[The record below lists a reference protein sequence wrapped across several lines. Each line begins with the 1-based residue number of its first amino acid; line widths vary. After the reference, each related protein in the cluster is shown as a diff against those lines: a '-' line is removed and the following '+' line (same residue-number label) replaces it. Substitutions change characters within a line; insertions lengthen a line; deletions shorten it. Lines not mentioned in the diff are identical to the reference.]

1 MLRLT
6 DNRGALVIEFTE
18 VTDNPRVHSGHSIIY
33 SLNKLLIFFF
43 VVTFSRRINLAE
55 EKEKRIIKKKKIY
68 ENGRKQEAFELMV
81 CGSALASAR
90 EHGNT

>member
-43 VVTFSRRINLAE
+43 VVTFLRRINLAK
-55 EKEKRIIKKKKIY
+55 EKEKRIVKKIY
-68 ENGRKQEAFELMV
+68 ENGRKQEAFKLMV

>member
-6 DNRGALVIEFTE
+6 DNRRALVTEFTE

-33 SLNKLLIFFF
+33 SLNKLLISFF
-43 VVTFSRRINLAE
+43 VVTFLRRINLAK
-55 EKEKRIIKKKKIY
+55 EKEKRIAKKKEYK
-68 ENGRKQEAFELMV
+68 NGRKQEPFELMV

>member
-6 DNRGALVIEFTE
+6 DNRGALVTEFIE

-43 VVTFSRRINLAE
+43 VVTFLRRINLAKD
-55 EKEKRIIKKKKIY
+55 KEKRIVKKKKKI
-68 ENGRKQEAFELMV
+68 
-81 CGSALASAR
+81 
-90 EHGNT
+90 